1 MELREHELLQMVFK
15 QDSVKMETKVLENVI
30 TRMKF
35 DQLRNKQDNLVK

>member
-1 MELREHELLQMVFK
+1 MVFK